1 MRFNNHK
8 SSLLRYGKGQR
19 GMAGEHLYEHFFE
32 AGHEGLSDMAYKIID
47 KTDFNKPV
55 EREGFWAY
63 KLNTFV
69 PHGLN
74 VRDFF

>member
-8 SSLLRYGKGQR
+8 SRLLRYRKGQR
-19 GMAGEHLYEHFFE
+19 GMACEHLYAHFFE
-32 AGHEGLSDMAYKIID
+32 VGHEGLSDMAVKIID

>member
-1 MRFNNHK
+1 M
-8 SSLLRYGKGQR
+8 RYGKGQR